1 MTIVVDMR
9 RTPRLLLSAIAV
21 LGLIGAS
28 CGSDSESGSA
38 DTTPAVTD
46 TAESPITAA
55 TPTDAPAASAV
66 EGDVTIFAAASLT
79 AAFTEIAD
87 AFMVENPDANVVLN
101 FAGSSDLVTQITE
114 GAPADVFA
122 SADLNNMT
130 KITDASLN
138 ADEPVVFATNIAE
151 IIVGAGN
158 PMGVTGVEDLADPSD
173 LIIVQC
179 APEVPCGSY
188 AERIYENAGITVTPA
203 SFEENVKA
211 VVTKVTLG
219 EADAGIVYATD
230 VTAAGD
236 EAEGVEI
243 PADINVVAEY
253 PIAPLVEAPNADGAQ
268 AFIDFVLSEQGQKI
282 LASYGFVAT

>member
-1 MTIVVDMR
+1 MSK
-9 RTPRLLLSAIAV
+9 TPRLLLSVVVV
-21 LGLIGAS
+21 LGFVGAS
-28 CGSDSESGSA
+28 CGSDSESDSA
-38 DTTPAVTD
+38 DTTRAATDAVTTEASTSEAPAGPAVD
-46 TAESPITAA
+46 
-55 TPTDAPAASAV
+55 
-66 EGDVTIFAAASLT
+66 GDVTVFAAASLT

-87 AFMVENPDANVVLN
+87 AFMVENPEANVVLN

-138 ADEPVVFATNIAE
+138 TGEPVVFATNIAE

-158 PMGVTGVEDLADPSD
+158 PMGVTGVEDLADPTD
-173 LIIVQC
+173 LIVVQC

-188 AERIYENAGITVTPA
+188 AEKIYENAGITVTPA

-230 VTAAGD
+230 VTAAGED
-236 EAEGVEI
+236 AEGVEI

-253 PIAPLVEAPNADGAQ
+253 PIAPLADAPNADGAQ
-268 AFIDFVLSEQGQKI
+268 AFIDFVLSEQGRKI
-282 LASYGFVAT
+282 LASYGFLAP